1 MKRRRAL
8 AVMSAVAPAFAQGDR
23 YPTRPLAALA
33 ALRGLR
39 AASKVD
45 LEALRG

>member
-23 YPTRPLAALA
+23 YPTRPLAAL
-33 ALRGLR
+33 RGLR
-39 AASKVD
+39 AAPKVD